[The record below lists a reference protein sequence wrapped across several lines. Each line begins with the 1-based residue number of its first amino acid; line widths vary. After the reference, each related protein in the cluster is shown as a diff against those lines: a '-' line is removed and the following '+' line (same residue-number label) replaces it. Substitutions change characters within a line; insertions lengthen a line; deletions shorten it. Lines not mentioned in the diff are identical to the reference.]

1 MEERKK
7 KPVPLP
13 LIVLVA
19 LLVVGVILAV
29 VLLQGPLA
37 DAGNQ
42 GEMALEKARKECASL
57 LKEADYSGVAELYD
71 SVSEF
76 PQAQGEIKRQLKD
89 HMLAAVKEKDA
100 KRIAPIY
107 HAFLQHKEL
116 LAVAHDALME
126 GVNAI
131 WADPSDGDFPMLYQ
145 ELVQEGVFLEELDAY
160 CMEQAHDALQR
171 CNLSDGQFWI
181 SLLSYSETH
190 MERLQSFADELTNTY
205 LEQGEYENAKRLFG
219 RLEYVGLKRE
229 NAANLLLEAA
239 YALMDRGEYTHARD
253 LLSELQIN
261 NQPIFDL
268 QAQFTLRL
276 AFQYIYIE
284 NGEFAEAEKYA
295 KSFAGDTREKMME
308 VLLQHTADREFIDAI
323 EAAVL
328 NRMEMEAAGAAWR
341 AILDKELELL
351 RDYRNRYF
359 VDDTMKQL
367 LVDYLDAVD
376 GQRKTLFWEQT
387 AEAADYFQQM
397 EDKRLATLRTLA
409 RDYGFGEGDER
420 LQNLL
425 NRE

>member
-1 MEERKK
+1 
-7 KPVPLP
+7 
-13 LIVLVA
+13 
-19 LLVVGVILAV
+19 
-29 VLLQGPLA
+29 
-37 DAGNQ
+37 
-42 GEMALEKARKECASL
+42 
-57 LKEADYSGVAELYD
+57 
-71 SVSEF
+71 
-76 PQAQGEIKRQLKD
+76 
-89 HMLAAVKEKDA
+89 
-100 KRIAPIY
+100 
-107 HAFLQHKEL
+107 
-116 LAVAHDALME
+116 VAHDALME

-295 KSFAGDTREKMME
+295 KSFAGDTREKLME

>member
-42 GEMALEKARKECASL
+42 GERTPEKARKECASL
-57 LKEADYSGVAELYD
+57 LKDEDYAGVAELYD
-71 SVSEF
+71 SLSEY
-76 PQAQGEIKRQLKD
+76 PQAQAEIKRQLKD

-145 ELVQEGVFLEELDAY
+145 NLVQEGLYLEELDAY
-160 CMEQAHDALQR
+160 CLEAAYHALQTRYASDAL
-171 CNLSDGQFWI
+171 SWI
-181 SLLSYSETH
+181 ELLTH
-190 MERLQSFADELTNTY
+190 CEACMEKLQSYADELVNTY
-205 LEQGEYENAKRLFG
+205 LEQGEYDKAQLLFSV
-219 RLEYVGLKRE
+219 LEYVGLKRE
-229 NAANLLLEAA
+229 NAAAMFLETA
-239 YALMDRGEYTHARD
+239 YVLMDRGEYTHAKE
-253 LLSELQIN
+253 LLQELEIT
-261 NQPIFDL
+261 NQPNFDL
-268 QAQFTLRL
+268 QAKFTLRL

-295 KSFAGDTREKMME
+295 KSFAGDTREKLME

-328 NRMEMEAAGAAWR
+328 NRMEMEAADTAWR
-341 AILDKELELL
+341 TILDKELELL

-367 LVDYLDAVD
+367 LMDYLDAVD

>member
-7 KPVPLP
+7 KPIPLP
-13 LIVLVA
+13 LIVLVV
-19 LLVVGVILAV
+19 LMVVGVILAV
-29 VLLQGPLA
+29 VLLQAPLA

-71 SVSEF
+71 SVSEY

-89 HMLAAVKEKDA
+89 HMTAAVNDMDE
-100 KRIAPIY
+100 KRIPAIY
-107 HAFLQHKEL
+107 SACSDHETLFS
-116 LAVAHDALME
+116 VVHDALVEAVDAMWDAPSYNDFLILYQRLARE
-126 GVNAI
+126 GV
-131 WADPSDGDFPMLYQ
+131 Y
-145 ELVQEGVFLEELDAY
+145 LEELDAY
-160 CMEQAHDALQR
+160 CMEMAHYCLQTNR
-171 CNLSDGQFWI
+171 TRARFWI
-181 SLLSYSETH
+181 ELLSYNEAYL
-190 MERLQSFADELTNTY
+190 EQLQAFADELVNTY
-205 LEQGEYENAKRLFG
+205 LEQGEYVKAQFLFSD
-219 RLEYVGLKRE
+219 LEYVGLKRE
-229 NAANLLLEAA
+229 NAAAMFLEAA
-239 YALMDRGEYTHARD
+239 YALMDRGEYTHAKE
-253 LLSELQIN
+253 LLQELEIT
-261 NQPIFDL
+261 NQPNFDL
-268 QAQFTLRL
+268 QAKFTLRL

-295 KSFAGDTREKMME
+295 KSFAGDTREKLME

-351 RDYRNRYF
+351 RYYRNRYF

-376 GQRKTLFWEQT
+376 GQRKTTFWEQN
-387 AEAADYFQQM
+387 AEAATYWQQM

>member
-7 KPVPLP
+7 KPIPLP
-13 LIVLVA
+13 LIVLVV

-71 SVSEF
+71 SVSEY

-89 HMLAAVKEKDA
+89 HMTAAVNDMDE
-100 KRIAPIY
+100 KRIPAIY
-107 HAFLQHKEL
+107 NAFPDHKNL
-116 LAVAHDALME
+116 FDAVHDALME

-145 ELVQEGVFLEELDAY
+145 NLVREGLYLEELDAY
-160 CMEQAHDALQR
+160 CMEKAHDALRRFDQ
-171 CNLSDGQFWI
+171 SDGSFWI
-181 SLLSYSETH
+181 SLLSYSEAH
-190 MERLQSFADELTNTY
+190 LEKLQSFADELVNTY
-205 LEQGEYENAKRLFG
+205 LEQGEYDKAQLLFSD
-219 RLEYVGLKRE
+219 LEYVGLKRE
-229 NAANLLLEAA
+229 NAAAMFLETA
-239 YALMDRGEYTHARD
+239 YALMDRGEYTHAKE
-253 LLSELQIN
+253 LLQELEITK
-261 NQPIFDL
+261 QPNFDL
-268 QAQFTLRL
+268 QAKFTLRL
-276 AFQYIYIE
+276 AFQYIFIE
-284 NGEFAEAEKYA
+284 NGQFADAETYA
-295 KSFAGDTREKMME
+295 KSFAGDTRERLME
-308 VLLQHTADREFIDAI
+308 VLLQHTADREFIEAI

-328 NRMEMEAAGAAWR
+328 SRMEMEAADTAWR
-341 AILDKELELL
+341 TILDKELELL